1 MSSFYGNML
10 KLSIFGQS
18 HSRAVGM
25 TLDGLPAGEKLDL
38 DALSRF
44 LSRRAP
50 GRSSLATQR
59 RETDEPE
66 FVSGLVG
73 DTLCGAP
80 LTALIY
86 NADQRSADYA
96 GIECIPRPGHA
107 DYTAQIKYFGYQDK
121 AGGGHFSG
129 RLTAPLCVAGG
140 ICLQLLEKEGVHIF
154 SRILSI
160 GGIWDEGE
168 LKTPVSDKPFPTVS
182 EQAGARMMSAVEAA
196 RVGGDS
202 LGGRIEVKASGVP
215 AGLGDPMFDGLENRI
230 AQLMF
235 AIPAVKGIEFG
246 EGFALADLRG
256 SESNDPY
263 IIDNE
268 GIRCETNRMG
278 GILGGISNGMDIALK
293 LAVKPTPSIAKE
305 QTSVDMREK
314 APTRLSV
321 HGRHNPCIVPRAL
334 PCAEAALAIA
344 LYDALLKRRSE
355 LYGA

>member
-25 TLDGLPAGEKLDL
+25 TLEGLPAGERLDM
-38 DALSRF
+38 DALNRF

-50 GRSSLATQR
+50 GRSPLATQR
-59 RETDEPE
+59 READEPE

-86 NADQRSADYA
+86 NMDQRSADYA
-96 GIECIPRPGHA
+96 DISRVPRPGHA
-107 DYTAQIKYFGYQDK
+107 DYTAQIKYFGFQDS

-140 ICLQLLEKEGVHIF
+140 LCLQLLEKEGVRVF

-160 GGIWDEGE
+160 GGVWDEGE
-168 LKTPVSDKPFPTVS
+168 FKAPVLDRPFPTVS
-182 EQAGARMMSAVEAA
+182 DQAGARMMSAIEAA
-196 RVGGDS
+196 RAEGDS

-263 IIDNE
+263 IIDH
-268 GIRCETNRMG
+268 GDISCETNRMG
-278 GILGGISNGMDIALK
+278 GILGGISNGMEIALK
-293 LAVKPTPSIAKE
+293 LAIKPTPSIAKA
-305 QTSVDMREK
+305 QMSVDINEK
-314 APTRLSV
+314 APVELSV
-321 HGRHNPCIVPRAL
+321 GGRHDPCIVPRAL

-355 LYGA
+355 SHGA